1 MDRRVSVASIVG
13 EFLRELNSIEEIAI
27 AVLFFA
33 AGVVLGRAW
42 GRRGAPVHPSR
53 ESLEER
59 PTETTAPR
67 RPLAAPDDVD
77 SRMES

>member
-1 MDRRVSVASIVG
+1 MSVASIVG

-33 AGVVLGRAW
+33 AGVLLGRVW
-42 GRRGAPVHPSR
+42 SRRGAPVHPSH

-59 PTETTAPR
+59 PAGTTVPR

>member
-33 AGVVLGRAW
+33 AGVVLGRVW
-42 GRRGAPVHPSR
+42 GRRPPRG
-53 ESLEER
+53 ES
-59 PTETTAPR
+59 
-67 RPLAAPDDVD
+67 
-77 SRMES
+77 